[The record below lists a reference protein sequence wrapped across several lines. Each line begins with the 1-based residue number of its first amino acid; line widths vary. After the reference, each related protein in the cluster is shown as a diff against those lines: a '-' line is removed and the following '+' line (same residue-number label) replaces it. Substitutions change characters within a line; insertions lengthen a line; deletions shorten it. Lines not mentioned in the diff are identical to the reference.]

1 MCLQITVHVV
11 FMHIIK
17 SELGKS
23 RLEEGLLYFNMLQ
36 STEVLDIV
44 KYGVM

>member
-1 MCLQITVHVV
+1 
-11 FMHIIK
+11 MHIMK

-36 STEVLDIV
+36 STELLDTAKCLV
-44 KYGVM
+44 T